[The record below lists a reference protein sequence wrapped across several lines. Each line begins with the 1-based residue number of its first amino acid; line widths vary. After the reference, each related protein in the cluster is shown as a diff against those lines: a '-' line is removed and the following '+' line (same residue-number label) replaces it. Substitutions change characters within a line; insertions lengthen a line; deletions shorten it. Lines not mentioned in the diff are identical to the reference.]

1 MDVVPT
7 EICLVAWILMLFLNY
22 NFIIFFI
29 TSPFKLFQGS
39 LLSLSDSVVMI
50 VPKVLRFLDLYTFK
64 CLISSRLNGLSRLMV
79 LKGPEGLVQWNLRDS
94 NNLNRTMS
102 SGGSIDAL
110 NGWRIGSFPQA
121 LQLLASM
128 GIHFFFSWVIWPCL
142 ILRNQSPILFS

>member
-1 MDVVPT
+1 
-7 EICLVAWILMLFLNY
+7 MLFLNY

-110 NGWRIGSFPQA
+110 NGWRMGSFPQA

-128 GIHFFFSWVIWPCL
+128 GIHFFFLGSFDLV
-142 ILRNQSPILFS
+142 